1 YKNGCMFFLKLLPV
15 LALFISSNPVT
26 PPAKWTIEKS
36 STITVTGKSNVN
48 EFNCQVPGYYQTD
61 TIFVSQLSSS
71 KDVRLSGELE
81 VDVFKFDCHSK
92 MITKDLRKTLKAD
105 QYPKLKI
112 RFLTL
117 ERLPDTQF
125 TAQCI
130 KGMVEV
136 ELAGERKVLQIPYVF
151 VNNGTSGY
159 LLNGTKVFN
168 FSDFKLTP
176 PKKLAGIVQVK
187 DEFLVDFKLKVN
199 IVP

>member
-1 YKNGCMFFLKLLPV
+1 MFSLKLIPI
-15 LALFISSNPVT
+15 LALFISTNPVN

-71 KDVRLSGELE
+71 KDVRLSGDLE

-105 QYPKLKI
+105 QYPRLKI
-112 RFLTL
+112 RFLSL
-117 ERLPDTQF
+117 EHLPDPQF

-130 KGMVEV
+130 KGIVEV
-136 ELAGERKVLQIPYVF
+136 ELAGVRKVLQIPYVF

-159 LLNGTKVFN
+159 LLNGTKTFY
-168 FSDFKLTP
+168 FSDFSLTP
-176 PKKLAGIVQVK
+176 PRKLAGIVQVK

>member
-1 YKNGCMFFLKLLPV
+1 MFSFKLLPI
-15 LALFISSNPVT
+15 LAFLISNNPVT

-61 TIFVSQLSSS
+61 TIFVSQLSSG
-71 KDVRLSGELE
+71 KDVRLSGDLE

-105 QYPKLKI
+105 QYTKLKI
-112 RFLTL
+112 RILTL
-117 ERLPDTQF
+117 EHLPESQF

-136 ELAGERKVLQIPYVF
+136 ELAGARKVLQIPYVF
-151 VNNGTSGY
+151 VNNGPNGY
-159 LLNGTKVFN
+159 LLNGTKTFY
-168 FSDFKLTP
+168 FSDFNLTP
-176 PKKLAGIVQVK
+176 PRKLAGIVQVK

-199 IVP
+199 IIP

>member
-1 YKNGCMFFLKLLPV
+1 MFSLKVLPI
-15 LALFISSNPVT
+15 LALLMSNNPVT
-26 PPAKWTIEKS
+26 PPTKWTIEKS

-71 KDVRLSGELE
+71 KDVRLSGNLE

-92 MITKDLRKTLKAD
+92 MITKDLRKTLKSD

-112 RFLTL
+112 RFLSL
-117 ERLPDTQF
+117 DHLPEAQF

-136 ELAGERKVLQIPYVF
+136 ELAGVRKILQIPYVF

-159 LLNGTKVFN
+159 LLNGTKTFY
-168 FSDFKLTP
+168 FSDFSLTP
-176 PKKLAGIVQVK
+176 PRKLAGIVQVK